1 MKKLITILFFALLAI
16 TVNAQSLFKPV
27 PKDLFTQNK
36 GVLKAPLNASVWL
49 WRISA
54 EVTAVELNWNKDTK
68 QFDSQPLSSAGPAI
82 GYRHF
87 TALNY
92 GTPYNDFGVNLAILL
107 GTDITHISPA
117 AIKIAL
123 LINALQYIN
132 VGADW
137 NFGNNK
143 PGILIGASINF

>member
-1 MKKLITILFFALLAI
+1 MKKLITILLFATLA
-16 TVNAQSLFKPV
+16 VSLNAQSLFKPV

-36 GVLKAPLNASVWL
+36 AVLNATQNASVWL

-54 EVTAVELNWNKDTK
+54 NVTAVELNWNKETK

-87 TALNY
+87 TQANGL
-92 GTPYNDFGVNLAILL
+92 PYNDFGLNLAVLL

-117 AIKIAL
+117 SVKVAL
-123 LINALQYIN
+123 IINALQYIN